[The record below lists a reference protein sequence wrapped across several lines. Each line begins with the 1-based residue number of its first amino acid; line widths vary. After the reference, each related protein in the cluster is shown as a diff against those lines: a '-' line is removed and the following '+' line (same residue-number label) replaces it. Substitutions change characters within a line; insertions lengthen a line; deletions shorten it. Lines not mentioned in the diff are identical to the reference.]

1 MLLVA
6 GKDWLSRQEF
16 VTLRHFAHE
25 RISRELQWNLECI
38 WKLDLDPSSAYAF
51 LLQTA
56 AFDEL
61 VLSGVPLDRLFC
73 DLMRPEWLNTLLYNS
88 SQFKVQIES
97 FSTVPDLLDRTFSC
111 IWMIVHRSNNDLEMG
126 DLDHVRT
133 LIQFTLIH
141 VNVVRHSLRP
151 ARKIF
156 GLMAKSV
163 IAGLC

>member
-1 MLLVA
+1 
-6 GKDWLSRQEF
+6 
-16 VTLRHFAHE
+16 
-25 RISRELQWNLECI
+25 
-38 WKLDLDPSSAYAF
+38 
-51 LLQTA
+51 
-56 AFDEL
+56 
-61 VLSGVPLDRLFC
+61 
-73 DLMRPEWLNTLLYNS
+73 MRPEWLNTLLYNS